1 MKIIAIADAW
11 WNDRRFRAGRVY
23 DVDEALIPRTPL
35 EGKDAEGHFCYE
47 YPRWMKPAT
56 DVHLRLYEKQ
66 QREAEN
72 KAAAAALA
80 ASGTA
85 GAVGKK
91 QSFLDAMASG
101 SARDMQAERAALAS
115 SGSAGYQ
122 QKKVAFETARDTG
135 RGPRT
140 QVKRGT

>member
-1 MKIIAIADAW
+1 MKILAVGDAF
-11 WNDRRFRAGRVY
+11 WNGQRFRAGRTY
-23 DVDEALIPRTPL
+23 EIPEALIPRVPL
-35 EGKDAEGHFCYE
+35 EGAEGHFGYE
-47 YPRWMKPAT
+47 FPRWMKPAS
-56 DVHLRLYEKQ
+56 DVHLRLYAKQ

-80 ASGTA
+80 ASGTK
-85 GAVGKK
+85 GAAAKK

-101 SARDMQAERAALAS
+101 SARDMQAEGAALAS